1 MLFDVT
7 VYYLCAVGSDLP
19 GLRLAVG
26 FAGVQSFPAVSR
38 LHQLGVVSA
47 HGAAPGCFVLA
58 EKSQQ
63 FKTSIV
69 ATNLWMISKFQH
81 HFGRRKSRK
90 SRKKVATRKI
100 LAFSSY
106 HLNFNFAQ
114 IFL

>member
-1 MLFDVT
+1 MLLVAMA
-7 VYYLCAVGSDLP
+7 YYLWAVGSGLP

-26 FAGVQSFPAVSR
+26 FVGVQSFPETSR
-38 LHQLGVVSA
+38 FHQLGAVSVP
-47 HGAAPGCFVLA
+47 GAVPGWFVPA
-58 EKSQQ
+58 EKSQLL
-63 FKTSIV
+63 KDSIV

-81 HFGRRKSRK
+81 HFVSRKSRK